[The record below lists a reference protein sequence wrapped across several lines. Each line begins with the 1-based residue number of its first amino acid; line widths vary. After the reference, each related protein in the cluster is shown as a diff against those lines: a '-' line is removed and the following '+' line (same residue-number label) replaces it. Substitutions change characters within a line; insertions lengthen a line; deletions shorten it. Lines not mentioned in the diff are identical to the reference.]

1 MQPVG
6 PVMQDTANALQT
18 NARSLD
24 SGRVRHMASASA
36 GAGVAVRATAGYAP
50 AQDGNAFAKVLQ
62 QAGTPDLAAL
72 ADVQVRRGDTL
83 IGVVQQAAAAQG
95 KTVSGAQAWRMA
107 QQLASSNGIDDP
119 NLILPGQ
126 RLRMAAVG
134 RELAALPTANPA
146 AVAARLPASA
156 SVGASAGVQPSQV
169 SVQAAHLNAPV
180 VSTQAALAL
189 RMTTA
194 LSANSLHM
202 LGRAGASP
210 LSGANPLNTTAGRL
224 PQPLANAYSGR
235 VVHVT
240 QPLNRRLTNTP
251 VLDKTLQR
259 AVDKGFMTQ
268 AEVPHVQQK
277 IMALAHKH
285 QFAPDDF
292 ARLTLMESDGMNPQS
307 TNGSCHG
314 IIQFCDGDSRGA
326 ATVGFANNPRA
337 ILGMST
343 YRQLDLVDKYFE
355 EVGVGKK
362 GPVRL
367 DDLYLSVLTP
377 KARQESRR
385 HVPLDIA
392 GTQAAYLHVGK
403 DRDKPITRQSIWA
416 GLHHNANQRL
426 RGVELS
432 PAMRAGRDVRVSAY
446 NTAMAEPRMAQR

>member
-1 MQPVG
+1 M
-6 PVMQDTANALQT
+6 T
-18 NARSLD
+18 
-24 SGRVRHMASASA
+24 SASVGGA
-36 GAGVAVRATAGYAP
+36 GAAVRGTAGSVP

-156 SVGASAGVQPSQV
+156 SVGASAGVQPSQL
-169 SVQAAHLNAPV
+169 STQAAHLNAPV

-194 LSANSLHM
+194 LSANSQHM
-202 LGRAGASP
+202 LERAGASP
-210 LSGANPLNTTAGRL
+210 LSGSNALNSLNSLSTTAGRL
-224 PQPLANAYSGR
+224 PRPPANAYSGR

-314 IIQFCDGDSRGA
+314 IIQFCDGNSRGA

-343 YRQLDLVDKYFE
+343 YKQLDLVDKYFE